1 MWTTQAWYGGDTDV
15 CADTLSDV
23 VQTWRPEV
31 ADNNLPGPP
40 SLLLMAT
47 SRTQGMYALDE
58 TIVIIISLI
67 MFLLT

>member
-1 MWTTQAWYGGDTDV
+1 MDDASVVWRDTDV
-15 CADTLSDV
+15 CADTLYEV
-23 VQTWRPEV
+23 GQTTWGPEV

-40 SLLLMAT
+40 SLPLMAT